1 MTKRKKRKE
10 TRSPLVPHAKRSVTP
25 AETPIKRSV
34 AQHVVTTPKSGR
46 KKSLKRPEGQPT
58 ITGFLGDQKP
68 TQKLSSEDD
77 VEHCNKRSKKGNE
90 TPGKYE
96 TVSVG
101 DSEMF
106 LFNPETNGNEISEAV
121 DSPSSK
127 KDADGYISGN
137 STRVSL
143 DKGDS
148 DIEILEVLK
157 GRDDTK
163 ELDDASAGSKDDENK
178 TDDEVDVR
186 RKEGENETDDEVD
199 VRSKKGEN
207 KTDDE
212 VDVSSKKDENK
223 PDEVDVG
230 SKGNTR
236 KRTCKQCGKT
246 KKIKTEPESYDADST
261 TLIDE
266 KTETVAEAAT
276 MSDVSGAAYMSDA
289 SDSDVISSSPGM
301 ATVLTFSVHI
311 HFRRV
316 HHCDIVQI

>member
-34 AQHVVTTPKSGR
+34 GQHVVTIPKSGR
-46 KKSLKRPEGQPT
+46 RKSLKRPEGQPT
-58 ITGFLGDQKP
+58 IAGFLGDQKP
-68 TQKLSSEDD
+68 TRKLSSEDD
-77 VEHCNKRSKKGNE
+77 VEHCNKRSKRGNE

-96 TVSVG
+96 TVPVG

-148 DIEILEVLK
+148 DIEILEVLES
-157 GRDDTK
+157 RNDTK
-163 ELDDASAGSKDDENK
+163 ELDDAGAGSRDDENK
-178 TDDEVDVR
+178 
-186 RKEGENETDDEVD
+186 TDDEVD

-212 VDVSSKKDENK
+212 VDVRSKKGENK

-236 KRTCKQCGKT
+236 KRTGKQCGKT
-246 KKIKTEPESYDADST
+246 KKIKMEPESYDADST

-301 ATVLTFSVHI
+301 ATVLTFSVHM

-316 HHCDIVQI
+316 HRCDIVPT